1 MPRSN
6 PFSSVLPPA
15 LLLGLI
21 AASGCAT
28 IDNDRLTVAGDS
40 LPVVAGAEGHEAAP
54 LQQATGPSVTS
65 VDRTHW
71 PEHEI
76 VVWQDGVRHHP
87 HFTSDQPRYAKATA
101 RQRGAYPTAESALEL
116 GADPG
121 AQVWEGFAGP
131 VWGGMDVVLFLP
143 RAIAI
148 GGPGALVASPDA
160 TYSRA
165 PNGAPAPA
173 LEAAVEPIEP
183 AAQR

>member
-1 MPRSN
+1 MPRSL
-6 PFSSVLPPA
+6 PLSILVHSS
-15 LLLGLI
+15 LLAGFLAI
-21 AASGCAT
+21 SGCAT

-54 LQQATGPSVTS
+54 LEQATGPSVTG
-65 VDRTHW
+65 VDRSHW

-87 HFTSDQPRYAKATA
+87 HFTSEQPRFAKATA

-116 GADPG
+116 GANPG
-121 AQVWEGFAGP
+121 AQVWEGFAAP

-143 RAIAI
+143 RAVAI
-148 GGPGALVASPDA
+148 GGPGAMVASPDA

-165 PNGAPAPA
+165 PNGALAPP
-173 LEAAVEPIEP
+173 LEAAVEPVE
-183 AAQR
+183 AAGQH